1 LAADFHLEMQTDQ
14 TLDVVPL
21 GGLGEFGMHMMAFR
35 CDGSIIVVDAGIM
48 FPDEELLGIDIIVP
62 DITYLL
68 ENKSEVKAIFL
79 THGHEDHIG
88 ALPFILPYLNV
99 PVFGSSFT
107 MALVKNKLEQHGL
120 IGEAQLHTIKA
131 KEQIRA
137 GCFTV
142 QFFHVTHSI
151 VDAFAL
157 AIKTPAGTI
166 IHTGD
171 FKIDPTPL
179 DGKKFDLHT
188 LAAYGEQG
196 VLALFSDSTNAE
208 HSGYTASERSV
219 NDRFESIFRTS
230 KGRIILSCFTS
241 SIPRLQ
247 LVVDQAKHYGRLVS
261 FLGRRM
267 AENTET
273 AEELGF
279 LKIAP
284 GLVIR
289 SKDIRNYPREKVC
302 VVAGGCQ
309 GEPLS
314 ALSRLALDDHK
325 DLKIDRGDTIVLSSR
340 QIPGN
345 ERAIGRMIDH
355 FYRRHAEIY
364 YADGSQPPVHV
375 SGHASEEEL
384 KLVVSLVKP
393 RYFIPIHGTYRQLH
407 RHARLV
413 EKTSVVQ
420 DRIIVAETGNII
432 RFGPAGAEIAG
443 KAPVGRVLIDEGS
456 LEEVEEVVIRD
467 RRHISEDGIILP
479 IIAINKQTGMMEIP
493 PEIIFRGVAFIEEER
508 LLAESKQML
517 RETIGGASVEE
528 RGDWTVIKEKIRKDL
543 KKFFYKQTAKR
554 PFILPVILEI

>member
-1 LAADFHLEMQTDQ
+1 METDQ
-14 TLDVVPL
+14 ALEVVPL

-35 CDGSIIVVDAGIM
+35 VNGNIIVVDAGIM
-48 FPDEELLGIDIIVP
+48 FPDEELLGVDIIVP

-68 ENKSEVKAIFL
+68 ERKNEVRGIFL

-99 PVFGSSFT
+99 PVYGSTFT
-107 MALVKNKLEQHGL
+107 MGLVKNKLEQHGL
-120 IGEAQLHTIKA
+120 LGEVDLHTV
-131 KEQIRA
+131 KEKDSVTL
-137 GCFTV
+137 GPFTV
-142 QFFHVTHSI
+142 EFFHVTHSI
-151 VDAFAL
+151 VDSFAL
-157 AIKTPAGTI
+157 AIRTPAGTV

-179 DGKKFDLHT
+179 DGKKFDLHA

-196 VLALFSDSTNAE
+196 VLAMFSDSTNAE
-208 HSGYTASERSV
+208 HGGFTPSERSV
-219 NDRFESIFRTS
+219 NDRFDSIFRTS

-247 LVVDQAKHYGRLVS
+247 LVMDQAKQYGRLVS

-267 AENTET
+267 SENTEL

-279 LKIAP
+279 LKIQP

-289 SKDIRNYPREKVC
+289 SKEIRNHPREKVC

-309 GEPLS
+309 GEPMS

-325 DLKIDRGDTIVLSSR
+325 DLKIEEGDTVILSAR

-345 ERAIGRMIDH
+345 ERAIGRMMDH
-355 FYRRHAEIY
+355 FYRRRAEIY
-364 YADGSQPPVHV
+364 YPDGSQPPIHV

-384 KLVVSLVKP
+384 KLVVTLVKP
-393 RYFIPIHGTYRQLH
+393 KYFIPIHGTYRQLH

-413 EKTSVVQ
+413 EKTSVVK
-420 DRIIVAETGNII
+420 DKIIVAETGDII
-432 RFGPAGAEIAG
+432 RFGPAGAEITG
-443 KAPVGRVLIDEGS
+443 KATVGRVLIDEGS
-456 LEEVEEVVIRD
+456 LEEVKEVVIRD
-467 RRHISEDGIILP
+467 RRHISEDGIVLL
-479 IIAINKQTGMMEIP
+479 IIAINKQSGMIEIP
-493 PEIIFRGVAFIEEER
+493 PEMIFRGVAFFEEER
-508 LLAESKQML
+508 LLNEGRQMVID
-517 RETIGGASVEE
+517 TINSASVEE

>member
-1 LAADFHLEMQTDQ
+1 MTLE
-14 TLDVVPL
+14 VVPL

-35 CDGSIIVVDAGIM
+35 WSGSIIVVDACVM
-48 FPDEELLGIDIIVP
+48 FADEELLGVDIIVP

-88 ALPFILPYLNV
+88 ALPFVLPYLNV
-99 PVFGSSFT
+99 PVYGSSFT
-107 MALVKNKLEQHGL
+107 MALVKNKLEQHG
-120 IGEAQLHTIKA
+120 IIEEAQLHIVKNKDEIA
-131 KEQIRA
+131 VE
-137 GCFTV
+137 GFTV

-157 AIKTPAGTI
+157 AIKTPVGTI

-171 FKIDPTPL
+171 FKIDPTPM
-179 DGKKFDLHT
+179 DGKLFDLHT
-188 LAAYGEQG
+188 LAAYGDQG
-196 VLALFSDSTNAE
+196 VLAMFSDSTNAE
-208 HSGYTASERSV
+208 HSGYTPSERSV
-219 NDRFESIFRTS
+219 NDSFESIFRTAQ
-230 KGRIILSCFTS
+230 GRIVLSCFTS

-247 LVVDQAKHYGRLVS
+247 LVIDQAKQYGRLVS

-267 AENTET
+267 SENTET

-279 LKIAP
+279 LKIPP

-289 SKDIRNYPREKVC
+289 SKEIRSYPREKVC

-309 GEPLS
+309 GEPMS

-325 DLKIDRGDTIVLSSR
+325 DFKIEQGDTVVLSAR
-340 QIPGN
+340 HIPGN
-345 ERAIGRMIDH
+345 ERAIGRMMDH
-355 FYRRHAEIY
+355 FYRRRAEIY

-384 KLVVSLVKP
+384 KLVVTLVKP
-393 RYFIPIHGTYRQLH
+393 KYFIPIHGTYRQLH
-407 RHARLV
+407 RHAKLV
-413 EKTSVVQ
+413 EKTSVVR
-420 DRIIVAETGNII
+420 DKIIVAETGDII
-432 RFGPAGAEIAG
+432 RFGPAEAEIVG
-443 KAPVGRVLIDEGS
+443 KATVGRVLIDEGS
-456 LEEVEEVVIRD
+456 LEEVGEIVIRD
-467 RRHISEDGIILP
+467 RRHISEDGIILS
-479 IIAINKQTGMMEIP
+479 IIAMNKQTGLMEIP

-517 RETIGGASVEE
+517 AETIGNASVEE
-528 RGDWTVIKEKIRKDL
+528 RGDWTVIKEKIRQDL

>member
-1 LAADFHLEMQTDQ
+1 MTLE
-14 TLDVVPL
+14 VVPL

-35 CDGSIIVVDAGIM
+35 SNGTIIVVDAGVM
-48 FPDEELLGIDIIVP
+48 FPDEELLGVDIIVP

-68 ENKSEVKAIFL
+68 ENKNEVQAIFL

-99 PVFGSSFT
+99 PVFGSNFT
-107 MALVKNKLEQHGL
+107 MALVKNKLGQHGML
-120 IGEAQLHTIKA
+120 DEARLHIVKDKDEIT
-131 KEQIRA
+131 A
-137 GCFTV
+137 GCFSV

-157 AIKTPAGTI
+157 AIKTPAGTV

-171 FKIDPTPL
+171 FKIDPTPI
-179 DGKKFDLHT
+179 DGKLFDLHT
-188 LAAYGEQG
+188 LAAYGDQG

-208 HSGYTASERSV
+208 HAGYTLSERSV

-230 KGRIILSCFTS
+230 QGRIILSCFTS

-247 LVVDQAKHYGRLVS
+247 LVIDQAQQYGRCVS

-267 AENTET
+267 IENTET

-279 LKIAP
+279 LKVSP

-289 SKDIRNYPREKVC
+289 AKEIRSYPRDKVC

-309 GEPLS
+309 GEPMS

-325 DLKIDRGDTIVLSSR
+325 DLKIEEGDTVVLSAR
-340 QIPGN
+340 HIPGN
-345 ERAIGRMIDH
+345 ERAIGRMMDH
-355 FYRRHAEIY
+355 FYRRRAEIY

-384 KLVVSLVKP
+384 KLVVTLVKP
-393 RYFIPIHGTYRQLH
+393 KYFIPIHGTYRQLH
-407 RHARLV
+407 RHAKLV
-413 EKTSVVQ
+413 EKTSVVSEKV
-420 DRIIVAETGNII
+420 IIVETGDIL
-432 RFGPAGAEIAG
+432 RFDPAGAEIAG
-443 KAPVGRVLIDEGS
+443 KAPVGRVLIDQGS

-467 RRHISEDGIILP
+467 RRHISEDGIILS

-493 PEIIFRGVAFIEEER
+493 PEIIFRGVAFLEEER
-508 LLAESKQML
+508 LLTESRHML
-517 RETIGGASVEE
+517 FDTINNATVEE

-543 KKFFYKQTAKR
+543 RKFFYKQTAKR

>member
-1 LAADFHLEMQTDQ
+1 MMQSDQ

-35 CDGSIIVVDAGIM
+35 CNGTIIVVDAGVM
-48 FPDEELLGIDIIVP
+48 FPDEELLGVDIIVP

-88 ALPFILPYLNV
+88 ALPFIIPYLNV
-99 PVFGSSFT
+99 PVYGSAFT
-107 MALVKNKLEQHGL
+107 MALVKNKLEQHGVL
-120 IGEAQLHTIKA
+120 EEAHLHTIKP
-131 KEQIRA
+131 KQPITVD
-137 GCFTV
+137 CFTV
-142 QFFHVTHSI
+142 EFFHVTHSI

-157 AIKTPAGTI
+157 AIKTPVGTI

-171 FKIDPTPL
+171 FKIDPTPI
-179 DGKKFDLHT
+179 DGKLFDLHT
-188 LAAYGEQG
+188 LAAYGDDG

-208 HSGYTASERSV
+208 HSGHTGSERSV

-230 KGRIILSCFTS
+230 RGRIVLSCFTS

-247 LVVDQAKHYGRLVS
+247 LVIDQAKHYGRFVS

-267 AENTET
+267 SQNTEL

-279 LKIAP
+279 LKIPP

-289 SKDIRNYPREKVC
+289 SKDIRGYPREKLC

-309 GEPLS
+309 GEPMS

-325 DLKIDRGDTIVLSSR
+325 DLKIEAGDTVVLSAR
-340 QIPGN
+340 HIPGN
-345 ERAIGRMIDH
+345 ERAIGRMMDH
-355 FYRRHAEIY
+355 FYRRHAELY

-384 KLVVSLVKP
+384 KLVTTLVKP
-393 RYFIPIHGTYRQLH
+393 KYFIPIHGTYRQLH
-407 RHARLV
+407 RHA
-413 EKTSVVQ
+413 KVVDMTGVVR
-420 DRIIVAETGNII
+420 DRIIVAETGDII
-432 RFGPAGAEIAG
+432 RFGPTVAEIVG

-493 PEIIFRGVAFIEEER
+493 PEIIFRGVAFVEEER

-517 RETIGGASVEE
+517 SETIGNATVEE

>member
-1 LAADFHLEMQTDQ
+1 MQADQ
-14 TLDVVPL
+14 TLEVVAL

-35 CDGSIIVVDAGIM
+35 SNGDIIVVDAGVM
-48 FPDEELLGIDIIVP
+48 FPDEELLGVDIIVP

-68 ENKSEVKAIFL
+68 ENKSEVRAIFL

-88 ALPFILPYLNV
+88 ALPFIVPYLNV
-99 PVFGSSFT
+99 PIYGSAFT
-107 MALVKNKLEQHGL
+107 MALVKSKLEQHG
-120 IGEAQLHTIKA
+120 IVDEAQLNIITPK
-131 KEQIRA
+131 QSVTA
-137 GCFTV
+137 GCFSV
-142 QFFHVTHSI
+142 EFFHVTHSI

-157 AIKTPAGTI
+157 AIKTPAGTV

-171 FKIDPTPL
+171 FKIDPTPI
-179 DGKKFDLHT
+179 DGKLFDLHT
-188 LAAYGEQG
+188 LAAYGDQG

-208 HSGYTASERSV
+208 HSGYTPSERSV

-230 KGRIILSCFTS
+230 KGRVVLSCFTS

-247 LVVDQAKHYGRLVS
+247 LVVDQAKQYGRVVS

-267 AENTET
+267 NQNTET

-279 LKIAP
+279 LKIPP
-284 GLVIR
+284 GLIIR
-289 SKDIRNYPREKVC
+289 SKEIRNYPREKVC

-309 GEPLS
+309 GEPMS
-314 ALSRLALDDHK
+314 ALSRLALDTHK
-325 DLKIDRGDTIVLSSR
+325 DFAIEEGDTVVLSAR
-340 QIPGN
+340 HIPGN
-345 ERAIGRMIDH
+345 ERAIGRMMDH
-355 FYRRHAEIY
+355 FYRRRAQLY

-384 KLVVSLVKP
+384 KLVVTLVKP
-393 RYFIPIHGTYRQLH
+393 KYFIPIHGTYRQLH
-407 RHARLV
+407 RHAQVV
-413 EKTSVVQ
+413 EKTSVVSE
-420 DRIIVAETGNII
+420 RVIVAETGNIL
-432 RFGPAGAEIAG
+432 RFSSTGAEIVG

-479 IIAINKQTGMMEIP
+479 IIAINKQSGMMEIP

-517 RETIGGASVEE
+517 VETIGNASVEE

>member
-1 LAADFHLEMQTDQ
+1 MQTDQ
-14 TLDVVPL
+14 TLDVVAL

-517 RETIGGASVEE
+517 TETIGAASVEE

-554 PFILPVILEI
+554 PSILPVILEI

>member
-1 LAADFHLEMQTDQ
+1 MTTDQ
-14 TLDVVPL
+14 TLEAIPL

-35 CDGSIIVVDAGIM
+35 CNGTIIVVDAGVM
-48 FPDEELLGIDIIVP
+48 FPDEELLGVDIIVP

-68 ENKSEVKAIFL
+68 EKKSEVKAIFL

-88 ALPFILPYLNV
+88 ALPFIMPYLNV
-99 PVFGSSFT
+99 PVYGSTFT

-120 IGEAQLHTIKA
+120 LEEAQLHTIGPKQRI
-131 KEQIRA
+131 EVD
-137 GCFTV
+137 CFTV
-142 QFFHVTHSI
+142 EFFHVTHSI

-157 AIKTPAGTI
+157 AIRTPAGTV

-171 FKIDPTPL
+171 FKIDPTPT
-179 DGKKFDLHT
+179 DGKLFDLHT
-188 LAAYGEQG
+188 LAAYGDSG

-219 NDRFESIFRTS
+219 NDRFESIFRGAA
-230 KGRIILSCFTS
+230 GRIIMSCFTS

-247 LVVDQAKHYGRLVS
+247 LVIDQARQYGRLVS

-267 AENTET
+267 SENTET
-273 AEELGF
+273 AEQLGF
-279 LKIAP
+279 LNVPP

-289 SKDIRNYPREKVC
+289 SKDIQNYPRDRVC

-309 GEPLS
+309 GEPMS

-325 DLKIDRGDTIVLSSR
+325 DFKIEEGDTVVLSAR
-340 QIPGN
+340 HIPGN
-345 ERAIGRMIDH
+345 ERAIGRMMDH
-355 FYRRHAEIY
+355 FYRRRAQIY

-384 KLVVSLVKP
+384 KLVVTLVKP
-393 RYFIPIHGTYRQLH
+393 KYFIPIHGTYRQLH
-407 RHARLV
+407 RHAQVV
-413 EKTSVVQ
+413 EKTSVIGDKV
-420 DRIIVAETGNII
+420 IVAETGDIL
-432 RFGPAGAEIAG
+432 RFRSAGAEVAG

-479 IIAINKQTGMMEIP
+479 IIAINKQSGMMEIP

-508 LLAESKQML
+508 LLAESRQML
-517 RETIGGASVEE
+517 VETISNASVEE

>member
-1 LAADFHLEMQTDQ
+1 METDQ
-14 TLDVVPL
+14 SLEVVPL

-35 CDGSIIVVDAGIM
+35 ADGNIIVVDAGIM
-48 FPDEELLGIDIIVP
+48 FPDEELLGVDIIVP

-68 ENKSEVKAIFL
+68 ERKSEVRGIFL

-99 PVFGSSFT
+99 PVYGSPFT

-120 IGEAQLHTIKA
+120 LGEVDLHTV
-131 KEQIRA
+131 KEKDSVTL
-137 GCFTV
+137 GPFTV
-142 QFFHVTHSI
+142 EFFHVTHSI
-151 VDAFAL
+151 VDSFAL
-157 AIKTPAGTI
+157 AIKTPAGMV

-171 FKIDPTPL
+171 FKIDPTPI
-179 DGKKFDLHT
+179 DGRKFDLHS
-188 LAAYGEQG
+188 LAAYGQQG

-208 HSGYTASERSV
+208 HGGFTPSERSV

-230 KGRIILSCFTS
+230 KGRIVLSCFTS

-247 LVVDQAKHYGRLVS
+247 LVVDQAKQYGRFVS

-267 AENTET
+267 SENTEL

-279 LKIAP
+279 LKIPP

-289 SKDIRNYPREKVC
+289 SKEIRNYAREQVC

-309 GEPLS
+309 GEPMS

-325 DLKIDRGDTIVLSSR
+325 DLKIEEGDTVILSAR

-345 ERAIGRMIDH
+345 ERAIGRMMDH
-355 FYRRHAEIY
+355 FYRRRAELY
-364 YADGSQPPVHV
+364 YPDGNQPPIHV

-384 KLVVSLVKP
+384 KLVVTLVKP

-407 RHARLV
+407 RHARVV
-413 EKTSVVQ
+413 EKTSVVLEK
-420 DRIIVAETGNII
+420 IIVAETGDII
-432 RFGPAGAEIAG
+432 RFGPAGAEITG
-443 KAPVGRVLIDEGS
+443 KATVGRVLIDEGS

-467 RRHISEDGIILP
+467 RRHISEDGIVLL
-479 IIAINKQTGMMEIP
+479 IIAINKQKGMMEIP
-493 PEIIFRGVAFIEEER
+493 PEMIFRGVAFIEEER
-508 LLAESKQML
+508 LLVEGRQL
-517 RETIGGASVEE
+517 VIDTINNASIEE